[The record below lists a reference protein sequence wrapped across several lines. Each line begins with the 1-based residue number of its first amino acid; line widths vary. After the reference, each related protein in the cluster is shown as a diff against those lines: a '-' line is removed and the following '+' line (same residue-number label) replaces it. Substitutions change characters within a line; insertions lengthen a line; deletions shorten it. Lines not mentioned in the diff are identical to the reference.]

1 MTNKGTQPCNN
12 CPLINK
18 KQQKQQREW
27 SKQLIADVRILL
39 WIVTI
44 GALIL
49 AAFCIYRG
57 YIGSLPWLSAMVG
70 LPWTAHGVICS
81 CYLNMA
87 KSDHR
92 VGGITYEKAKANNF
106 GATYTHNVTTNRT
119 TGTSNSKNSPSI

>member
-1 MTNKGTQPCNN
+1 MTNKGIQPCNN

-106 GATYTHNVTTNRT
+106 GATYIHNVTTDRT
-119 TGTSNSKNSPSI
+119 TRTSNSRNSPSI